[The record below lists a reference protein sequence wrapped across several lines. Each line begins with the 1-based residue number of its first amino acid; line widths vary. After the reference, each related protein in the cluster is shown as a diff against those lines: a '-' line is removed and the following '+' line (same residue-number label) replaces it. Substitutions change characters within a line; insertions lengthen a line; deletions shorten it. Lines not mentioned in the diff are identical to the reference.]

1 MCVGGNVCATHAS
14 PLLKFVTKDE
24 VAVEVAAGVLVVG
37 VAAGV
42 AVGVAAGVAVGVA
55 AGVAVGVA
63 VGVAAGVV
71 ESVEVC
77 PEPQALIPAKTKIH
91 ANRAAVAVALCAI
104 GHLFP
109 LPCESRGT
117 QVPINETRVTSPAF
131 R

>member
-55 AGVAVGVA
+55 AGVA